1 MELVVSAERLR
12 AAEELVADLKIEL
25 EKAGPADKPAVERRL
40 EQAIEHLEILR
51 KSRILGM

>member
-1 MELVVSAERLR
+1 MELIVSAERLR